1 MSKTNDNKI
10 KKSGLGAR
18 ASRRLSNGTIYVILT
33 IITIVWLAPFA
44 GITLD
49 ENLSP
54 ADRAIYERLHYEG
67 LQKKVGA
74 IFDRHN
80 ELSATDVRVIS
91 EYIQKTNDEALLA
104 QLKEQRMK
112 DI

>member
-44 GITLD
+44 GIELD
-49 ENLSP
+49 ESLSP
-54 ADRAIYERLHYEG
+54 AEKLKVVQGLMKEGDERCIIMQFFFSILYA
-67 LQKKVGA
+67 K
-74 IFDRHN
+74 
-80 ELSATDVRVIS
+80 S
-91 EYIQKTNDEALLA
+91 EESSKCITAL
-104 QLKEQRMK
+104 
-112 DI
+112 